1 MFILSELEDTVKII
15 PNDFK
20 KDDNDAITD
29 VLNEKY
35 ANKVVQE
42 VGLCICVHDILET
55 SEGFILYGDGC
66 SYIKVTFR
74 VVVFRPFVGEIL
86 VGKIK
91 SCSPNGVLVTMGFF
105 DDILIPGGA
114 LQPGTKFDPA
124 EQVWVW
130 NYEGEKMYMDI
141 EEPIRFRVLREQFTD
156 ITPTVHPPLPP
167 TGRRRSIADTTA
179 NDDLAA
185 NSTKIPPY
193 SITCT
198 IQEDGLGLLSWWGS

>member
-1 MFILSELEDTVKII
+1 MFILSEIEDTVKIV

-20 KDDNDAITD
+20 KEDSGAITD

-42 VGLCICVHDILET
+42 VGLCICVHDILHT

-66 SYIKVTFR
+66 SYVK

-86 VGKIK
+86 TGKIK
-91 SCSPNGVLVTMGFF
+91 SCSPSGVRVSMGFF

-114 LQPGTKFDPA
+114 LQPGSKFDPA

-130 NYEGEKMYMDI
+130 NYEGEKMFMDI
-141 EEPIRFRVLREQFTD
+141 EESIRFRVLREQFTD
-156 ITPTVHPPLPP
+156 ATPTNHLPAAAP
-167 TGRRRSIADTTA
+167 GRRQSVADVSA
-179 NDDLAA
+179 SNDLAG

-193 SITCT
+193 SITCA
-198 IQEDGLGLLSWWGS
+198 ISEDGLGLLSWWGS

>member
-1 MFILSELEDTVKII
+1 MFILSELEDTVKIV

-20 KDDNDAITD
+20 KDDINAVTD

-42 VGLCICVHDILET
+42 VGLCICVHDILHM

-74 VVVFRPFVGEIL
+74 LVVFRPFIGEVM

-91 SCSPNGVLVTMGFF
+91 SSSPAGVVVTLGFF
-105 DDILIPGGA
+105 DDILIPGAA
-114 LQPGTKFDPA
+114 LQPGSKFDPA

-130 NYEGEKMYMDI
+130 NYEGEKMFMDI
-141 EEPIRFRVLREQFTD
+141 EEPIRVRVLREQFTD
-156 ITPTVHPPLPP
+156 TTPTSHPPAKAA
-167 TGRRRSIADTTA
+167 GRRPSAADA
-179 NDDLAA
+179 SDDLAA

-193 SITCT
+193 SITVKY
-198 IQEDGLGLLSWWGS
+198 

>member
-1 MFILSELEDTVKII
+1 MFVLAELEDTVKIV

-20 KDDNDAITD
+20 KDNLNAVTD

-42 VGLCICVHDILET
+42 VGHCICVHDILNVT
-55 SEGFILYGDGC
+55 EGFILYLDGC
-66 SYIKVTFR
+66 SYVRVTFR
-74 VVVFRPFVGEIL
+74 LVVFRPFVGEIL

-91 SCSPNGVLVTMGFF
+91 SSSPAGVVVTLGFF

-114 LQPGTKFDPA
+114 LQPGSKFDPA

-130 NYEGEKMYMDI
+130 NYEGEKMFMDI
-141 EEPIRFRVLREQFTD
+141 EEPIRVRVLREQYTD
-156 ITPTVHPPLPP
+156 TTPTSHPQK
-167 TGRRRSIADTTA
+167 GRNNDAA
-179 NDDLAA
+179 DDLAA

>member
-1 MFILSELEDTVKII
+1 MFILSELEDTVKIV

-20 KDDNDAITD
+20 KDDIAAIVD

-42 VGLCICVHDILET
+42 VGLCICVHDLLHK

-66 SYIKVTFR
+66 SYFKVTFR
-74 VVVFRPFVGEIL
+74 LVVFRPFIGEVL
-86 VGKIK
+86 TGKIK
-91 SCSPNGVLVTMGFF
+91 SCSPSGVSVTMGFF
-105 DDILIPGGA
+105 DDIIIPSGA
-114 LQPGTKFDPA
+114 LQPGSNFDPA
-124 EQVWVW
+124 ENVWVW
-130 NYEGEKMYMDI
+130 NYEGEKMFMDV
-141 EEPIRFRVLREQFTD
+141 EEPIRFRVLRELFTD
-156 ITPTVHPPLPP
+156 TTPTSHRPVAA
-167 TGRRRSIADTTA
+167 GRRQSIVDATA
-179 NDDLAA
+179 SSDLAA